1 MWTSRGTAARQ
12 DALPR
17 QALHFAASKTRP
29 LRHDISTG
37 TLVNYQ
43 HPPRLEPVTW
53 VTSHSFTRRQD
64 GVPRDDPTMGVPKP
78 TYPLSGH
85 CSIVHDGTLYV
96 YSPAGFQSL
105 DLTEGAKWKTLPMD
119 ISLTGAQC
127 VKAGKGETAMLYV
140 VGGSANATAADWSY
154 PGLMGYSIAQKK
166 WDWIRPETWVT
177 QNRQN
182 HGAIYLEDAQSI
194 LVYAGS
200 QTTGDITPSTQTFQ
214 ISTVSPYRVSSQPD
228 VQAPPS
234 FRPMLLPW
242 DSNRAVMVGGG
253 PTNKAVWTFGAV
265 EGWLDLGVG
274 LLEPITNQD
283 AVQGTVVSGT
293 DGSKILETFDMSVNP
308 NKVTRTALLKQG
320 GTVASPGMT
329 VGDKKA
335 KRVTIQNWPQYNG
348 TLAPT
353 VARTGYSLA
362 SGDDDLVVV
371 TGGSDVDP
379 LCIFD
384 QQDNAWVNATELFQG
399 KQQQSVLL
407 PTTSTSSTIPSP
419 TASSSPSATAA
430 GIAPAASSNKDKMLT
445 VLGATLGAIFGIA
458 ILLILI
464 LFCLKQRKSKKTQ
477 PQETGYIEKDRLS
490 FADRGTE
497 YMTEAGG
504 SVGQKFAEVNAS
516 QTSLAIVSGRT
527 PGHKKGMASDSST
540 SGLVKK
546 TSPLGYSEPVELS
559 KFDLKPEPM
568 AATMVRQ
575 NSGRA
580 PPQPRVAAANLSRS
594 RSSGWSRY
602 FANNEATNLAQ
613 MPADRSTYASERTST
628 GSHSMYTDS
637 RMYSQP
643 PQAVAPLDIP
653 RFDGQRINKVA
664 KGSPTLGNSQ
674 ENLAGPAMLP
684 MQAELARANSNGS
697 THSGIS
703 HDDRFMR
710 SPVDSWSPVSDNDR
724 PVSSNYTGSV
734 VIDNPSTYYPDNTSS
749 FYPKSNISSFYPG
762 QTSLGIPD
770 GRDSTVT
777 MFPNPNANQNTPPQL
792 PNTFS
797 SFYPAPPR
805 VPGAP
810 EGRES
815 TVTMFPSGAGAN
827 TTPKL
832 PNTHIDSY
840 YASAPLGV
848 HQDREST
855 ITMFPR
861 PGGEGPSK
869 KEQSDMSWLNLGA
882 GK

>member
-1 MWTSRGTAARQ
+1 
-12 DALPR
+12 
-17 QALHFAASKTRP
+17 
-29 LRHDISTG
+29 
-37 TLVNYQ
+37 
-43 HPPRLEPVTW
+43 
-53 VTSHSFTRRQD
+53 
-64 GVPRDDPTMGVPKP
+64 MGVPKP
-78 TYPLSGH
+78 IFPLSGH
-85 CSIVHDGTLYV
+85 CSIVHDNTLYV
-96 YSPAGFQSL
+96 YSSAGFQAL
-105 DLTEGAKWKTLPMD
+105 DLKEGGKWKTLPMD

-127 VKAGKGETAMLYV
+127 VKAGKGDTAMLYV
-140 VGGSANATAADWSY
+140 VGGSANATAAEWSY

-182 HGAIYLEDAQSI
+182 HAAIYLEDAQTI

-200 QTTGDITPSTQTFQ
+200 QTPGDVIPSTQTFQ
-214 ISTVSPYRVSSQPD
+214 ISTERPYRVNSQPD

-242 DSNRAVMVGGG
+242 SSSRALMVGGG
-253 PTNKAVWTFGAV
+253 PTNKAVWTFGAG
-265 EGWLDLGVG
+265 EGWRDVGVA
-274 LLEPITNQD
+274 LLEPIVNPD
-283 AVQGTVVSGT
+283 AVQGTVISGT
-293 DGSKILETFDMSVNP
+293 DGSKVLETFDMSANP
-308 NKVTRTALLKQG
+308 NKVTRTAILKQG

-329 VGDKKA
+329 VGDKKT
-335 KRVTIQNWPQYNG
+335 KRVTIQDWPAYNG
-348 TLAPT
+348 TFAPT
-353 VARTGYSLA
+353 VQRSGYSLA
-362 SGDDDLVVV
+362 HGDDDLVVV

-384 QQDNAWVNATELFQG
+384 QQDNTWINATELFSG
-399 KQQQSVLL
+399 KQQQSILL
-407 PTTSTSSTIPSP
+407 STSSSSTSPTSTASPSP
-419 TASSSPSATAA
+419 STTAA
-430 GIAPAASSNKDKMLT
+430 GVASAPSNNKDKMLT

-458 ILLILI
+458 ALLILI
-464 LFCLKQRKSKKTQ
+464 LFCLKKRKSKKSQ
-477 PQETGYIEKDRLS
+477 PQESGYIEKDRLS

-516 QTSLAIVSGRT
+516 QTSLAMFNGRT

-540 SGLVKK
+540 AGLVKK
-546 TSPLGYSEPVELS
+546 SSPLGYSEPVELS
-559 KFDLKPEPM
+559 KFNLKPEPM
-568 AATMVRQ
+568 AGTVVRQ

-580 PPQPRVAAANLSRS
+580 PPQSRIAPPNLSRS

-628 GSHSMYTDS
+628 ASQSMYTDS

-643 PQAVAPLDIP
+643 QQTVPPLEIP
-653 RFDGQRINKVA
+653 KLDGQRMHKVA

-674 ENLAGPAMLP
+674 ENLAGQAMLG

-703 HDDRFMR
+703 HDDRYLR
-710 SPVDSWSPVSDNDR
+710 SPVDSWSPVGDNNR
-724 PVSSNYTGSV
+724 PTSSNYTGSV

-749 FYPKSNISSFYPG
+749 FYPKSNVSSFYPG
-762 QTSLGIPD
+762 QAPFGAND

-777 MFPNPNANQNTPPQL
+777 MFPNPGANQNTPPQL

-797 SFYPAPPR
+797 SLYPAPPR
-805 VPGAP
+805 LPGAH

-815 TVTMFPSGAGAN
+815 TVTVFPSGAGSVDNSLQSQN
-827 TTPKL
+827 TL
-832 PNTHIDSY
+832 DSY

-848 HQDREST
+848 QQDREST

-869 KEQSDMSWLNLGA
+869 KEQPDMSWLNLGA